1 MLIFVRFKSWK
12 DDYMLNKISKS
23 LLLFAI
29 CIVTSIDSNAQDPAF
44 SQFYAN
50 PLYLNPAFA
59 GAAPKGAP
67 RTNLNYRDQWPG
79 IGRTFITTS
88 VSYDTHV
95 DKVGGGLGVL
105 VLNDRSGD
113 GNIQLNSAS
122 LIYSYNLPVTRT
134 FAIKAGLKLLSGC

>member
-1 MLIFVRFKSWK
+1 MF
-12 DDYMLNKISKS
+12 NKISKLI
-23 LLLFAI
+23 LLLAV
-29 CIVTSIDSNAQDPAF
+29 CLLTSIDSNAQDPAF

-88 VSYDTHV
+88 VSYDKHI
-95 DKVGGGLGVL
+95 DKIGGGLGIL
-105 VLNDRSGD
+105 VMNDRSGD

-122 LIYSYNLPVTRT
+122 LIYSYNLYYR
-134 FAIKAGLKLLSGC
+134 ILKYFHIYQIYIFRRNKIYSTLS